1 MARKKKALI
10 APTSKS
16 SDKEIVNFLSSINKK
31 LSGYYKVAG
40 DDVGEQMSDR
50 VQQVLTF
57 KKWLKDGKGVE
68 EETLPLVDGKI
79 ALRKKEDKLAAIH
92 YIRKVLERQ
101 EAKIEESRAVALS
114 KGETFDEDLRSKTI
128 TETLSAIPTVQEKI
142 KKVED
147 DLKVDDR
154 AVSGEKLVQGE
165 KEKKRDFN
173 KRAKEMAIRELQAR
187 AIAVYEDSFSEVIS
201 KLYEEY
207 GANYDIIQQ
216 LDTQRWTGELMEEA
230 NLRAMGIHVT
240 RR

>member
-1 MARKKKALI
+1 MTRKKKAAI
-10 APTSKS
+10 IPTSKS

-31 LSGYYKVAG
+31 LSGYYNVAG
-40 DDVGEQMSDR
+40 DDVGEQMSGR

-57 KKWLKDGKGVE
+57 KKWLKNGQGVE
-68 EETLPLVDGKI
+68 EETLPLTDGKI

-101 EAKIEESRAVALS
+101 EAKIADSKATAIAAGES
-114 KGETFDEDLRSKTI
+114 FDDSMRSKTI

-147 DLKVDDR
+147 DLMGINRSVTY
-154 AVSGEKLVQGE
+154 EHLTQGE
-165 KEKKRDFN
+165 TEKKRSFN
-173 KRAKEMAIRELQAR
+173 RRAKEMAIRELQAR
-187 AIAVYEDSFSEVIS
+187 AVAVYEDDFSEVIS

-207 GANYDIIQQ
+207 GANVDIIDQ
-216 LDTQRWTGELMEEA
+216 LRSQRWTGELMEEA

>member
-1 MARKKKALI
+1 MARKKKAVI

-31 LSGYYKVAG
+31 LSGYYNVAG
-40 DDVGEQMSDR
+40 EDVGEQMSGR

-57 KKWLKDGKGVE
+57 KKWLTGGKGVE

-79 ALRKKEDKLAAIH
+79 ALRKKEDKAAAIN

-101 EAKIEESRAVALS
+101 EAKIAESKATAIAA
-114 KGETFDEDLRSKTI
+114 GESFTDDMRSKTI
-128 TETLSAIPTVQEKI
+128 TETLTAIPTVQEKI

-147 DLKVDDR
+147 DLMGINKSVTYEHL
-154 AVSGEKLVQGE
+154 AQGE
-165 KEKKRDFN
+165 NEKKRSFN
-173 KRAKEMAIRELQAR
+173 RRAKEMAIREMQAR
-187 AIAVYEDSFSEVIS
+187 AVQVYEDDFSEVIS

-207 GANYDIIQQ
+207 GANVDIIEQ
-216 LDTQRWTGELMEEA
+216 LRSQRWTGEIMEEA
-230 NLRAMGIHVT
+230 NIRAMGIHVT

>member
-1 MARKKKALI
+1 MARKKKADVI
-10 APTSKS
+10 PTSKS
-16 SDKEIVNFLSSINKK
+16 SDKEIVSFLSSINKK
-31 LSGYYKVAG
+31 LSGYYNVAG
-40 DDVGEQMSDR
+40 EDVGEQMSGR

-57 KKWLKDGKGVE
+57 KKWLKNGQGVE
-68 EETLPLVDGKI
+68 EETLPLIDGKI

-101 EAKIEESRAVALS
+101 EAKIAESRAIAIAA
-114 KGETFDEDLRSKTI
+114 GESFDDSMRSKTI

-147 DLKVDDR
+147 DLMGINRSVTYEHL
-154 AVSGEKLVQGE
+154 AQGE
-165 KEKKRDFN
+165 TEKKRSFN
-173 KRAKEMAIRELQAR
+173 RRAKEMAIRELQAR
-187 AIAVYEDSFSEVIS
+187 ATAVYEDDFSEVIS

-207 GANYDIIQQ
+207 SSNADIIEQ
-216 LDTQRWTGELMEEA
+216 LRSQRWTGEIMEEA